1 MKLPLMRVSMAY
13 SPMVQDMPESQIRN
27 FLIRNIANELEKMDI
42 PIQGYVDSSTGERI
56 HRMQLYIAPEEQF
69 NEFVA
74 EVRAVA
80 QTKHPAAIDM
90 LYSDYQQV
98 KTEERFGQFVY
109 NNLVNLNFGRLA
121 QLGQFTAKM
130 IIRACAITSDYE
142 L

>member
-13 SPMVQDMPESQIRN
+13 SPMIQDMPEAQIRN

-42 PIQGYVDSSTGERI
+42 PIQDYVDSSTGERI
-56 HRMQLYIAPEEQF
+56 HRMQLYIATEEQF

-74 EVRAVA
+74 EVRAFA

-109 NNLVNLNFGRLA
+109 NRIGLEVNGSYNETDDEVAWQTLRTFCKTW
-121 QLGQFTAKM
+121 FK
-130 IIRACAITSDYE
+130 
-142 L
+142 

>member
-13 SPMVQDMPESQIRN
+13 SPMVQDMPEAQIRN
-27 FLIRNIANELEKMDI
+27 FLIRNIVNELEKMDI
-42 PIQGYVDSSTGERI
+42 PIHDYVNSQTEERI
-56 HRMQLYIAPEEQF
+56 HRMQLYVATEEELQ
-69 NEFVA
+69 EFVA

-109 NNLVNLNFGRLA
+109 NRIGLEVNGSYNETDDEVAWQTLRTFCKTW
-121 QLGQFTAKM
+121 FK
-130 IIRACAITSDYE
+130 
-142 L
+142 

>member
-13 SPMVQDMPESQIRN
+13 SLMIQDMPEHQIRN

-42 PIQGYVDSSTGERI
+42 PIQDYVNSQTGERI
-56 HRMQLYIAPEEQF
+56 HRMHLHIATEEQL

-80 QTKHPAAIDM
+80 QTKHPAAIDI

-98 KTEERFGQFVY
+98 ETGERFGQFVY
-109 NNLVNLNFGRLA
+109 NRLGLEVNGSYNETDDEVAWQTLRSF
-121 QLGQFTAKM
+121 
-130 IIRACAITSDYE
+130 CATWFK
-142 L
+142 

>member
-13 SPMVQDMPESQIRN
+13 SLIIQDMPEAQIRN

-56 HRMQLYIAPEEQF
+56 HRMQLYIATEEQF

-109 NNLVNLNFGRLA
+109 NRIGLEVNGSYNETDDEVAWQTLRTFCKTW
-121 QLGQFTAKM
+121 FK
-130 IIRACAITSDYE
+130 
-142 L
+142 

>member
-1 MKLPLMRVSMAY
+1 MKLPLMQVSMSY
-13 SPMVQDMPESQIRN
+13 SFMIQDMPEDQIRN

-42 PIQGYVDSSTGERI
+42 PIRDYVNDVTKERI
-56 HRMQLYIAPEEQF
+56 HRMQIYVATEEQF

-80 QTKHPAAIDM
+80 QTKHPAAIDL

-109 NNLVNLNFGRLA
+109 NRIGLEVNGSYNETDDEVAWKTLRTFCKTW
-121 QLGQFTAKM
+121 FK
-130 IIRACAITSDYE
+130 
-142 L
+142 

>member
-1 MKLPLMRVSMAY
+1 MKLPLMQVSMAY
-13 SPMVQDMPESQIRN
+13 SPMIQDMPEAQIRI
-27 FLIRNIANELEKMDI
+27 FLIRNIANELGKMDI
-42 PIQGYVDSSTGERI
+42 LIQGYVDSSTGERI
-56 HRMQLYIAPEEQF
+56 HRMQLYIATEDQF

-109 NNLVNLNFGRLA
+109 NRIGLEVNNSYNETDDEVAWQTLRTFCKTW
-121 QLGQFTAKM
+121 FK
-130 IIRACAITSDYE
+130 
-142 L
+142 

>member
-13 SPMVQDMPESQIRN
+13 SSMVQDMPESQIRN
-27 FLIRNIANELEKMDI
+27 LLIRNIANELEKMAI

-56 HRMQLYIAPEEQF
+56 HRMQLYVATEEQF

-109 NNLVNLNFGRLA
+109 NRLGLEVNNSYNETDDEVAWQTLRTFCKTW
-121 QLGQFTAKM
+121 FK
-130 IIRACAITSDYE
+130 
-142 L
+142 

>member
-1 MKLPLMRVSMAY
+1 MKLPLMQVSMAD
-13 SPMVQDMPESQIRN
+13 SFVIQDTPEDQIRN

-42 PIQGYVDSSTGERI
+42 PIHDYVNSQTGERI
-56 HRMQLYIAPEEQF
+56 HRMQLYIATEEQF
-69 NEFVA
+69 HEFVA

-109 NNLVNLNFGRLA
+109 NRIGLEVNGSYNETDDEVAWQTLSSLFKTW
-121 QLGQFTAKM
+121 FK
-130 IIRACAITSDYE
+130 
-142 L
+142 

>member
-1 MKLPLMRVSMAY
+1 MKLPLMQVSMAY
-13 SPMVQDMPESQIRN
+13 SPMLQDMPEHQIRN

-56 HRMQLYIAPEEQF
+56 HRMQLYIATEEQF

-80 QTKHPAAIDM
+80 QTKHPAAIDLM
-90 LYSDYQQV
+90 YSDYQQV

-109 NNLVNLNFGRLA
+109 NRLGLEVNNSYNETDDEVAWQTLRSF
-121 QLGQFTAKM
+121 
-130 IIRACAITSDYE
+130 CATWFK
-142 L
+142 

>member
-1 MKLPLMRVSMAY
+1 MKLPLMQVCMAY
-13 SPMVQDMPESQIRN
+13 SFVIQDMPEDQIRN

-56 HRMQLYIAPEEQF
+56 HRMQLYIATEEQF

-80 QTKHPAAIDM
+80 QTKHPAAIDLM
-90 LYSDYQQV
+90 YSDYQQV

-109 NNLVNLNFGRLA
+109 NRIGLEVNNSYNETDDEVAWQTLRSF
-121 QLGQFTAKM
+121 
-130 IIRACAITSDYE
+130 CATWFK
-142 L
+142 

>member
-13 SPMVQDMPESQIRN
+13 SPMIQDMPEAQIRN
-27 FLIRNIANELEKMDI
+27 FLIQNIANELEKMGI

-56 HRMQLYIAPEEQF
+56 HRMQLYVATEEQF

-80 QTKHPAAIDM
+80 QTKYPAAIDLM
-90 LYSDYQQV
+90 YSDYQQV

-109 NNLVNLNFGRLA
+109 NRIGLEVNGSYNETDDEVAWQTLRTFCKTW
-121 QLGQFTAKM
+121 FK
-130 IIRACAITSDYE
+130 
-142 L
+142 

>member
-1 MKLPLMRVSMAY
+1 MKLPLMQVSMAY
-13 SPMVQDMPESQIRN
+13 SFIIQDMPEAQIRN

-56 HRMQLYIAPEEQF
+56 HRMQLYVATEEQF

-109 NNLVNLNFGRLA
+109 NRIGLEVNGSYNETDDEVAWQTLRTFCKTW
-121 QLGQFTAKM
+121 FK
-130 IIRACAITSDYE
+130 
-142 L
+142 

>member
-13 SPMVQDMPESQIRN
+13 SFIIQDMPEAQIRN

-56 HRMQLYIAPEEQF
+56 HRMQLYIATEEQF

-109 NNLVNLNFGRLA
+109 NRIGLEVNGSYNETDDEVAWQTLRTFCKTW
-121 QLGQFTAKM
+121 FK
-130 IIRACAITSDYE
+130 
-142 L
+142 

>member
-1 MKLPLMRVSMAY
+1 MKLPLMQVSMSY
-13 SPMVQDMPESQIRN
+13 SFMIQDMPEDQIRN

-42 PIQGYVDSSTGERI
+42 PIRDYVNDVTKERI
-56 HRMQLYIAPEEQF
+56 HRMQIYVATEEQF

-80 QTKHPAAIDM
+80 QTKHPAAIDL

-109 NNLVNLNFGRLA
+109 NRIGLEVNGSYNETDDEVA
-121 QLGQFTAKM
+121 WQT
-130 IIRACAITSDYE
+130 IRTFCKTWFK
-142 L
+142 

>member
-13 SPMVQDMPESQIRN
+13 PLMIQDMPEAQIRN

-42 PIQGYVDSSTGERI
+42 PIHDYVNSQTEERI
-56 HRMQLYIAPEEQF
+56 HRMHLYIATEEQF

-80 QTKHPAAIDM
+80 QTKHPAAIDI

-98 KTEERFGQFVY
+98 ETGDRFGQFVY
-109 NNLVNLNFGRLA
+109 NRLGLEVNGSYNETDDEVAWQTLRSFCKTC
-121 QLGQFTAKM
+121 FK
-130 IIRACAITSDYE
+130 
-142 L
+142 